1 MATQNLVALYLDK
14 TSGDIVATKRN
25 NSGNSGNVKGFEH
38 IQATPLLT
46 WFIVHNANTKRLICQ
61 IYDENDL
68 LLFADEVQLLDED
81 SIIVTFGAEQAGSA
95 KIVFF

>member
-25 NSGNSGNVKGFEH
+25 NPGGSGNASGYEH

-46 WFIVHNANTKRLICQ
+46 WFIVHNGSTKRLICQ

-68 LLFADEVQLLDED
+68 LLFAEEVQILDED
-81 SIIVTFGAEQAGSA
+81 TVVVSFGAEQAGSA

>member
-25 NSGNSGNVKGFEH
+25 NSGNSGNTSGFEH

-46 WFIVHNANTKRLICQ
+46 WFIVHNSGTKRLICQ

-68 LLFADEVQLLDED
+68 LLFADEVQILDED
-81 SIIVTFGAEQAGSA
+81 TIVVSFGAEQAGSA